1 MRAQRGGHRSF
12 PTDRADCT
20 ALQVTPPGA
29 GHSARRAR
37 PRKPAVPY
45 LQERFFL
52 LQVLAD
58 HRGDVIRLGIGAQL
72 VGSSTPVLFPLVLL
86 LQALEDT
93 ADLWAEENSRLS
105 GTTGIGRTARH
116 LWEAFSVRPWA

>member
-1 MRAQRGGHRSF
+1 MPSVEASGRF
-12 PTDRADCT
+12 PLTVRHCT
-20 ALQVTPPGA
+20 APQVTPPGA
-29 GHSARRAR
+29 GPSARE
-37 PRKPAVPY
+37 PSPGPALPY

-93 ADLWAEENSRLS
+93 ADLWAEEHSRLS
-105 GTTGIGRTARH
+105 GTTGIGRTDRH